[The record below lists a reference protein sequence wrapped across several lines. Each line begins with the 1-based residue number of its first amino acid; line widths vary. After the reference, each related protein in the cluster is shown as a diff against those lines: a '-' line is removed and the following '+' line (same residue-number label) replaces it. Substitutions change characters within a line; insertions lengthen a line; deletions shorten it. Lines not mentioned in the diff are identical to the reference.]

1 VAGGRIR
8 RIHGPFVSDH
18 EVEDVVKYLKTQGT
32 PEYLDEVTEEQDENG
47 EDPYGLYGEGNGQGN
62 GNSGDKLYDQ
72 ALQIVARERK
82 ATTSYIQRRLEIGY
96 NRAARLIERMEEE
109 GVISRPNHQGKRE
122 VLLPEGHER

>member
-1 VAGGRIR
+1 MTSKIDSRTILG
-8 RIHGPFVSDH
+8 
-18 EVEDVVKYLKTQGT
+18 EQG
-32 PEYLDEVTEEQDENG
+32 DEQLLG
-47 EDPYGLYGEGNGQGN
+47 
-62 GNSGDKLYDQ
+62 SGDKLYHQ